1 MAVPQGVWDQE
12 SLEVQSERALSQ
24 SLKPSEESPPV
35 LSELWVRGLELSPG
49 ELEMMKHNPTPE
61 SLVLGNLFVSMLETC
76 GCI

>member
-12 SLEVQSERALSQ
+12 SLEVQSEGALSR
-24 SLKPSEESPPV
+24 SLKPSEENLPV
-35 LSELWVRGLELSPG
+35 LRELWARGLGPSPG

-61 SLVLGNLFVSMLETC
+61 SLVLGNLFLSMLETR